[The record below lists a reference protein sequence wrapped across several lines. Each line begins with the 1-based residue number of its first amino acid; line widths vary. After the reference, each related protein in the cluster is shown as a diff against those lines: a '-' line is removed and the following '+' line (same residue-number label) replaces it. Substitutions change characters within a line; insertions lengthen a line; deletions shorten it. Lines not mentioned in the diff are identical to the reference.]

1 MMKQGLILAGAV
13 ALSGCVSFGAKP
25 PPSLLNLTST
35 ATVPANDARMVRS
48 GEAITIAVPYVP
60 QALATTRLAVL
71 TGDTAVAYL
80 KDAVFVEP
88 PAKLFQRLLSETV
101 AAKTGSVVLDPRQF
115 ALAPGKQLSGG
126 LKAFGIDAD
135 ASEAV
140 VIYDAAYSPD
150 KGASVKTRRF
160 ESRVPVSVIESGP
173 AGAALN
179 EAANKVASDVATW
192 LGS

>member
-1 MMKQGLILAGAV
+1 MKQGLTLAAAL
-13 ALSGCVSFGAKP
+13 ALSGCFSFGAKP
-25 PPSLLNLTST
+25 PASLLNLTSS
-35 ATVPANDARMVRS
+35 AAVPANDARMVRS
-48 GEAITIAVPYVP
+48 GEAITIGVPYVP
-60 QALATTRLAVL
+60 QAIATTRLAVF
-71 TGDTAVAYL
+71 TGETAVAYV

-135 ASEAV
+135 ANEAV

-160 ESRVPVSVIESGP
+160 EARVPVAEIEAVA

-179 EAANKVASDVATW
+179 EAANKVASEVADW

>member
-1 MMKQGLILAGAV
+1 MKQGCILLAAL
-13 ALSGCVSFGAKP
+13 ALSGCISFGAKP
-25 PPSLLNLTST
+25 PPSLLNLTSI
-35 ATVPANDARMVRS
+35 AAVPANDARMVRS
-48 GEAITIAVPYVP
+48 GEAITITVPYVP
-60 QALATTRLAVL
+60 QAIATTRLAVL
-71 TGDTAVAYL
+71 TGDTAVAYV

-126 LKAFGIDAD
+126 LKSFGIDAD
-135 ASEAV
+135 TNEAV

-160 ESRVPVSVIESGP
+160 EARVAVSEIEAAS

-179 EAANKVASDVATW
+179 EAANKVASEVASW

>member
-1 MMKQGLILAGAV
+1 MKQGLILSGAL
-13 ALSGCVSFGAKP
+13 ALSGCISFGAKP
-25 PPSLLNLTST
+25 PPSLLNLTSI

-71 TGDTAVAYL
+71 TGDTAVAYV

-135 ASEAV
+135 TNEAV

-160 ESRVPVSVIESGP
+160 ESRVLVSEIEAGP

-179 EAANKVASDVATW
+179 EAANRVASEVATW